1 MSTAAS
7 TDIELE
13 AQILSLQ
20 GLEARTRI
28 RAEIDMTPKQ
38 WVSLLRASKRATAAH
53 DCFIAQFAATR
64 EVGEADEEEP
74 E

>member
-1 MSTAAS
+1 MS
-7 TDIELE
+7 TDIEVE

-28 RAEIDMTPKQ
+28 RAEFDMTPKQ
-38 WVSLLRASKRATAAH
+38 WVSILRASKRANVAH
-53 DCFIAQFAATR
+53 DRFIAQFAATR
-64 EVGEADEEEP
+64 EVGEPDEEEA